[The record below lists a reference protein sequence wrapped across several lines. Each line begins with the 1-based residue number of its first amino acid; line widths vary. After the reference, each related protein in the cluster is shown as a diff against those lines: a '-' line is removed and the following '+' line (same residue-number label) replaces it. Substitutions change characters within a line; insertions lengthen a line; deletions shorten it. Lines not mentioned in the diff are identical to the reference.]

1 MLLHS
6 RWFAFCRDLGKKK
19 SPDIGSS
26 VYTKRHMPNDSPSQ
40 PTESAF
46 ALRNALKQTQGQM
59 AHDRLFER
67 LGQKLFTHGWSEE
80 LLQWLLDEICMQ
92 FGAPHGLIS
101 QQHAGA
107 LKILAQRG
115 KTFPIGARVPMLG
128 ALALWLKEPIHF
140 EIHHQFVASLW
151 TVQGNTEPAL
161 HCYHLPIACQQ
172 RAVGLLGL
180 MCSNPLTPNS
190 LQVLHSVCGLLGFA
204 LYGQTQ
210 TTAVIDDSYLQK
222 LTPREREV
230 FALLPSGASNAA
242 LAQKLG
248 ISPGTVKIHIERI
261 LSKLDLNDR
270 TQAAVKAVEA
280 GFKSDG
286 L

>member
-1 MLLHS
+1 
-6 RWFAFCRDLGKKK
+6 
-19 SPDIGSS
+19 
-26 VYTKRHMPNDSPSQ
+26 MPNDSPPQ
-40 PTESAF
+40 TESAF
-46 ALRNALKQTQGQM
+46 ALRNALKQTQGQL

-67 LGQKLFTHGWSEE
+67 LGQKLFMNGWSEE
-80 LLQWLLDEICMQ
+80 LLQWWLDEACMQ
-92 FGAPHGLIS
+92 FGAQHGLIS

-115 KTFPIGARVPMLG
+115 KTFPVGARVPMLG
-128 ALALWLKEPIHF
+128 ALALWLKEPIQF
-140 EIHHQFVASLW
+140 EVHSQFVPSLW
-151 TVQGNTEPAL
+151 TLPANAEPAL
-161 HCYHLPIACQQ
+161 HYYHLPIACQQ

-180 MCSNPLTPNS
+180 ITGNPLSPSS
-190 LQVLHSVCGLLGFA
+190 LQVLHSMCGLLGFA
-204 LYGQTQ
+204 LHGQAQ
-210 TTAVIDDSYLQK
+210 SANVIDDSYMQK

>member
-1 MLLHS
+1 
-6 RWFAFCRDLGKKK
+6 
-19 SPDIGSS
+19 
-26 VYTKRHMPNDSPSQ
+26 MPNDSP
-40 PTESAF
+40 PPAESAF
-46 ALRNALKQTQGQM
+46 ALRNALKQTQGQL

-67 LGQKLFTHGWSEE
+67 LGQKLFLSGWSED
-80 LLQWLLDEICMQ
+80 LLQWLLDEVCTQ

-128 ALALWLKEPIHF
+128 ALALWLKEPIQF
-140 EIHHQFVASLW
+140 EVHTQVIPSLW
-151 TVQGNTEPAL
+151 TLQSQTEPAL
-161 HCYHLPIACQQ
+161 HYYHLPIACQQ

-180 MCSNPLTPNS
+180 ITGNPLSPNS

-204 LYGQTQ
+204 LHGQTQ
-210 TTAVIDDSYLQK
+210 TATAIDDSYLQK

>member
-1 MLLHS
+1 MS
-6 RWFAFCRDLGKKK
+6 NTPS
-19 SPDIGSS
+19 SPED
-26 VYTKRHMPNDSPSQ
+26 
-40 PTESAF
+40 SAF
-46 ALRNALKQTQGQM
+46 ALRNSLKQTQAQL
-59 AHDRLFER
+59 AHDRLFEQF
-67 LGQKLFTHGWSEE
+67 GQKLFMQGWSDD
-80 LLQWLLDEICMQ
+80 LLQWLLDALGTQ
-92 FGAPHGLIS
+92 LGAAHGLIC

-115 KTFPIGARVPMLG
+115 QTFPVGARIPMLG
-128 ALALWLKEPIHF
+128 SLALWLKEPIHF
-140 EIHHQFVASLW
+140 EVHAQYVPNLW
-151 TVQGNTEPAL
+151 TLPAAQPQDSGL
-161 HCYHLPIACQQ
+161 HFYHLTLACQQ

-180 MCSNPLTPNS
+180 VTNTPLNAS
-190 LQVLHSVCGLLGFA
+190 ALAMLHSLCGLLGFA
-204 LYGQTQ
+204 LQGKTQ
-210 TTAVIDDSYLQK
+210 AGVVVDDSYLQK

-248 ISPGTVKIHIERI
+248 ISPGTVKIHIERV
-261 LSKLDLNDR
+261 LSKLGVNDR

>member
-1 MLLHS
+1 MHS
-6 RWFAFCRDLGKKK
+6 RWFAFCPGSDNKK

-26 VYTKRHMPNDSPSQ
+26 VYTKRHMPNDSPSP

-46 ALRNALKQTQGQM
+46 ALRNALKQTQVQI
-59 AHDRLFER
+59 AHERLFEG
-67 LGQKLFTHGWSEE
+67 LGQRLFTSGWSEE
-80 LLQWLLDEICMQ
+80 LLQWLLDEMCMQ

-128 ALALWLKEPIHF
+128 ALAVWLKEPIHF
-140 EIHHQFVASLW
+140 EVHNQFVPSLW
-151 TVQGNTEPAL
+151 TIQGNTEPAL

-180 MCSNPLTPNS
+180 MTSNPLNTNS
-190 LQVLHSVCGLLGFA
+190 LQVLHSICGLLGFA
-204 LYGQTQ
+204 LRGQTQ
-210 TTAVIDDSYLQK
+210 TATAIDDSYLQK

-230 FALLPSGASNAA
+230 FALLPSGASNAL
-242 LAQKLG
+242 LAEKLG

>member
-1 MLLHS
+1 MHS
-6 RWFAFCRDLGKKK
+6 RWFALCPWSGNKK
-19 SPDIGSS
+19 STDIGSS
-26 VYTKRHMPNDSPSQ
+26 VYTKRHMLNDSPP

-46 ALRNALKQTQGQM
+46 ALRNALKQSQVQL

-67 LGQKLFTHGWSEE
+67 LGQKLFMHGWSED
-80 LLQWLLDEICMQ
+80 LLQWLLDELCMQ
-92 FGAPHGLIS
+92 FGAAHGLIS

-115 KTFPIGARVPMLG
+115 KTFPVGARVPMLG
-128 ALALWLKEPIHF
+128 ALGQWLKEPIHF
-140 EIHHQFVASLW
+140 EVHAQFVPSLW
-151 TVQGNTEPAL
+151 TLQANTSPAM

-180 MCSNPLTPNS
+180 ITGNPLSPSN
-190 LQVLHSVCGLLGFA
+190 LQLLHSVCGLLGFA
-204 LYGQTQ
+204 LQGHSQTA
-210 TTAVIDDSYLQK
+210 TAIDDSYLQK

>member
-1 MLLHS
+1 
-6 RWFAFCRDLGKKK
+6 
-19 SPDIGSS
+19 
-26 VYTKRHMPNDSPSQ
+26 MPNDSPP

-46 ALRNALKQTQGQM
+46 ALRNALKQNQGQL

-67 LGQKLFTHGWSEE
+67 LGQKLFMLGWSDD
-80 LLQWLLDEICMQ
+80 LVQWLLDEICMQ
-92 FGAPHGLIS
+92 FGAAHGLIS

-115 KTFPIGARVPMLG
+115 KTFPVGARVPMLG
-128 ALALWLKEPIHF
+128 ALGQWLKEPVHF
-140 EIHHQFVASLW
+140 EVHTQFVPSLW
-151 TVQGNTEPAL
+151 AL
-161 HCYHLPIACQQ
+161 DSQTNALNCYHLPIACQQ
-172 RAVGLLGL
+172 RAVGLFGL
-180 MCSNPLTPNS
+180 VTGNPLTPGN
-190 LQVLHSVCGLLGFA
+190 LQLLHSICGLLGFA
-204 LYGQTQ
+204 LQGRTQ
-210 TTAVIDDSYLQK
+210 TANTVDDSYMQK

-230 FALLPSGASNAA
+230 FAMLPSGASNAA

-261 LSKLDLNDR
+261 LSKLNLNDR

>member
-1 MLLHS
+1 MHS
-6 RWFAFCRDLGKKK
+6 RWFAFCPQSNNKK

-26 VYTKRHMPNDSPSQ
+26 VYTKRHMPNDTP
-40 PTESAF
+40 PPAESAF
-46 ALRNALKQTQGQM
+46 ALRNALKQNQVQL

-67 LGQKLFTHGWSEE
+67 LGQKLFMLGWSDD

-92 FGAPHGLIS
+92 FGAAHGLIS

-115 KTFPIGARVPMLG
+115 KTFPVGARVPMLG
-128 ALALWLKEPIHF
+128 ALGQWLKEPIHF
-140 EIHHQFVASLW
+140 EVHTQFVPSLW
-151 TVQGNTEPAL
+151 TLDAQTSASVT
-161 HCYHLPIACQQ
+161 CYHLPIACQQ
-172 RAVGLLGL
+172 RAVGLFGL
-180 MCSNPLTPNS
+180 ITGNPLSQGN
-190 LQVLHSVCGLLGFA
+190 LQLLHSVCGLLGFA
-204 LYGQTQ
+204 LQGHAQT
-210 TTAVIDDSYLQK
+210 ASVVDDSYMQK

>member
-1 MLLHS
+1 
-6 RWFAFCRDLGKKK
+6 
-19 SPDIGSS
+19 
-26 VYTKRHMPNDSPSQ
+26 MPNDSPP

-46 ALRNALKQTQGQM
+46 ALRNSLKQTQVQM

-67 LGQKLFTHGWSEE
+67 LGQKLFNSGWSEE
-80 LLQWLLDEICMQ
+80 LMQWLLDEVCMQ

-128 ALALWLKEPIHF
+128 ALGQWLKEPLHF
-140 EIHHQFVASLW
+140 EVHNQFVPSLW
-151 TVQGNTEPAL
+151 TLQTNNEPTPL

-180 MCSNPLTPNS
+180 ITGNPLSPAS

-204 LYGQTQ
+204 LQGQAQSNST
-210 TTAVIDDSYLQK
+210 IDDSYLQK

-230 FALLPSGASNAA
+230 FALLPSGPSNAA